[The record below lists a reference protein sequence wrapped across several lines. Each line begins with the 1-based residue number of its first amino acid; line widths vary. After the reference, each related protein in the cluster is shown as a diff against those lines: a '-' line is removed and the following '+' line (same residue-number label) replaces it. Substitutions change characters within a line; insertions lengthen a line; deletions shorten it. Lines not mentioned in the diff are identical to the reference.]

1 MGNVTKWFEMRLN
14 LLNKC
19 LQKTDGLIP
28 LTKTLL
34 SSFVGD
40 RFLVL
45 GLITAHNRNCV
56 LQQTVVGGDGLHC
69 SALPLHTCALPSPVS
84 APVL

>member
-1 MGNVTKWFEMRLN
+1 MGDHFPQFFLYLSVHNFFQV
-14 LLNKC
+14 
-19 LQKTDGLIP
+19 LIP